1 MLFRQCNSLI
11 PKKQILERNF
21 SRHFLTQPIR
31 FRSTQHVYACNV
43 RIASLSRAGKVEAAR
58 QVFDTMPE
66 RDVVSWNAMVTG
78 YWQNRDLKE
87 SKMLFDLMP
96 ARNVVSWN
104 SMIAG
109 CVENKRVDEAF
120 EYFCNMPE
128 RNTASWNAMISG
140 FVRYGRIEEAGSL
153 FDKMPRRNVI
163 SYCAMIDGYA
173 RNGKI
178 RQARGLFDCMP
189 SRNDVTWTVMISG
202 YVMNGRFEEAREL
215 FDWMPDKDVN
225 VIAMTVM
232 ITGYCKERQI
242 ENARSLFEAI
252 QLKDCA
258 SFNAM
263 ITGYAQNGNGEE
275 AMKLHTQMLRRGM
288 KPDHSTLV
296 SVLTACSTLPSL
308 KEGRR
313 THVIIL
319 KRGFDSHLSICNA
332 LITMYSKCGGILD
345 SESAFSH
352 LNNPDLVSW
361 NTIIAAFAQHGLYEK
376 AVSFFSKMRMSGCE
390 PDGVTFLGL
399 FSACGHSGM
408 VNESLHW
415 FDSMVKNYK
424 LIPRREHYSC
434 LVDILGRAGQLE
446 KAYDMIKEMPFEPDA
461 GIWGAL
467 LSGCCAYSNAEL
479 GQLAAEKFFELDPHN
494 SGAYIVLSNI
504 YAAAGMWKEV
514 KRVRGLMKE
523 RGVKK
528 KPAYSWT
535 EIGDKVHFF
544 VGGDVSHPNIEEIR
558 SQLKKMGLQ
567 MTRMEDVEEIY
578 MAET

>member
-1 MLFRQCNSLI
+1 M
-11 PKKQILERNF
+11 
-21 SRHFLTQPIR
+21 RHF
-31 FRSTQHVYACNV
+31 
-43 RIASLSRAGKVEAAR
+43 
-58 QVFDTMPE
+58 
-66 RDVVSWNAMVTG
+66 
-78 YWQNRDLKE
+78 
-87 SKMLFDLMP
+87 
-96 ARNVVSWN
+96 
-104 SMIAG
+104 
-109 CVENKRVDEAF
+109 
-120 EYFCNMPE
+120 
-128 RNTASWNAMISG
+128 
-140 FVRYGRIEEAGSL
+140 
-153 FDKMPRRNVI
+153 
-163 SYCAMIDGYA
+163 
-173 RNGKI
+173 
-178 RQARGLFDCMP
+178 
-189 SRNDVTWTVMISG
+189 
-202 YVMNGRFEEAREL
+202 
-215 FDWMPDKDVN
+215 
-225 VIAMTVM
+225 
-232 ITGYCKERQI
+232 
-242 ENARSLFEAI
+242 
-252 QLKDCA
+252 
-258 SFNAM
+258 
-263 ITGYAQNGNGEE
+263 TGYAQNGNGEE

>member
-1 MLFRQCNSLI
+1 
-11 PKKQILERNF
+11 
-21 SRHFLTQPIR
+21 
-31 FRSTQHVYACNV
+31 
-43 RIASLSRAGKVEAAR
+43 
-58 QVFDTMPE
+58 
-66 RDVVSWNAMVTG
+66 
-78 YWQNRDLKE
+78 
-87 SKMLFDLMP
+87 
-96 ARNVVSWN
+96 
-104 SMIAG
+104 
-109 CVENKRVDEAF
+109 
-120 EYFCNMPE
+120 
-128 RNTASWNAMISG
+128 
-140 FVRYGRIEEAGSL
+140 
-153 FDKMPRRNVI
+153 
-163 SYCAMIDGYA
+163 
-173 RNGKI
+173 
-178 RQARGLFDCMP
+178 
-189 SRNDVTWTVMISG
+189 
-202 YVMNGRFEEAREL
+202 
-215 FDWMPDKDVN
+215 
-225 VIAMTVM
+225 
-232 ITGYCKERQI
+232 
-242 ENARSLFEAI
+242 
-252 QLKDCA
+252 
-258 SFNAM
+258 
-263 ITGYAQNGNGEE
+263 
-275 AMKLHTQMLRRGM
+275 M
-288 KPDHSTLV
+288 KPDPSTLV
-296 SVLTACSTLPSL
+296 SVLTACSTLSSL

-352 LNNPDLVSW
+352 LNNPDFVSW

-376 AVSFFSKMRMSGCE
+376 AVYFFCAMERNGCK

-399 FSACGHSGM
+399 LSACSHSGM

-415 FDSMVKNYK
+415 FDSMVKDHG
-424 LIPRREHYSC
+424 LIPRCEHYSC

-446 KAYDMIKEMPFEPDA
+446 KAYDMIKEMPFEPDT

-479 GQLAAEKFFELDPHN
+479 GQLAAEKYLELDPQN

-523 RGVKK
+523 QGVKK

-535 EIGDKVHFF
+535 EIGNKVHSF

-567 MTRMEDVEEIY
+567 MMRMEDAEEIY